1 MPATR
6 LLQLSLYNI
15 EVVFLGFSSTCFCGP
30 PKSTHLY
37 LSEPVPVSISHDPES
52 NKISVTPC
60 AAKIPLDKL
69 CNNGVTKVFE
79 CFQASRVHP
88 DRLIYCL
95 AGILFIYSSPN
106 PFGGPKSNPGYWVY
120 EGTTAADLINFII
133 SSAYKTYFGWKGRFG
148 LDAVVLN
155 ANYVLGLH
163 NETGSDKR
171 LADELV
177 LRGMNRSNHREFRRA
192 TMIPPNLGFLGV
204 PDEAEDLNAV
214 YFTMQD
220 IRSKFK
226 LD

>member
-1 MPATR
+1 MRYSTT
-6 LLQLSLYNI
+6 LLNRS
-15 EVVFLGFSSTCFCGP
+15 GP
-30 PKSTHLY
+30 PKSTRLY
-37 LSEPVPVSISHDPES
+37 LSEPVPVSISRDEES

-60 AAKIPLDKL
+60 AATISLDEL
-69 CNNGVTKVFE
+69 CDSGVTKVLQ
-79 CFQASRVHP
+79 CFKASSVHP

-95 AGILFIYSSPN
+95 TGILFSCSSPD

-133 SSAYKTYFGWKGRFG
+133 NSAYKTYLGWKGRFG

-155 ANYVLGLH
+155 ANRVLDLH
-163 NETGSDKR
+163 NEAGINKK

-192 TMIPPNLGFLGV
+192 TMIPQNLRFFGV
-204 PDEAEDLNAV
+204 SDEAEDLNAV

-220 IRSKFK
+220 IRSRFK